1 MKPLY
6 SLAQLRDIESAHAD
20 QGLMEKAGLAAARL
34 ARELLEGKEHTVL
47 VLAGPGNNGGDALVA
62 ARILKGGGC
71 RVDVVFTG
79 EQDKL
84 PPDAAAAYAAWQA
97 AGGEACAEI
106 PTHGQWQLVIDGL
119 FGIGLSRDLGASY
132 CELIQQVNVL
142 NLPVLALDIPSGL
155 CMATGKVLGAAVRA
169 RHTLSFIG
177 LKPGLFTLDGPDH
190 AGKVHLETLGVEST
204 HVDVAG
210 TLIDQPPAL
219 PSSRKLNSHK
229 GSHGSVGV
237 IGGAEHMTGAALLAS
252 RAALLLGAGRVYCGL
267 LASQPPALDAGQ
279 AELMLRD
286 AESVPGLANVLV
298 VGPGL
303 GASGAAL
310 PVLRKVLNLP
320 QPMVLDADALNL
332 IAAHADLQ
340 AQLRQR
346 LPGTTVL
353 TPHPGEAA
361 TLLQCSNAEAQ
372 ADRIES
378 ALKLAREYQ
387 AVAVLKGC
395 GSIIAMPD
403 GRWFINH
410 SGNPGMASA
419 GMGDTLC
426 GIIAALLAQAMN
438 MEKAVLLGVYLHG
451 AAADVLVAKGV
462 GPIGLTASEVSFAAR
477 ELLNCWVYDGVEDNP

>member
-6 SLAQLRDIESAHAD
+6 SLAQLRDMESAHAD
-20 QGLMEKAGLAAARL
+20 QGLMEKAGLAAARF
-34 ARELLEGKEHTVL
+34 AHELLKGQECAVL

-62 ARILKGGGC
+62 ARILKEAGC
-71 RVDVVFTG
+71 QVQVVFIG

-97 AGGEACAEI
+97 TGGETCAVI
-106 PTHGQWQLVIDGL
+106 PAHGQWQLVIDGL
-119 FGIGLSRDLGASY
+119 FGIGLSRDLGTPY
-132 CELIQQVNVL
+132 RELIQQVNAL

-155 CMATGKVLGAAVRA
+155 CMATGRVLGAAVRA

-190 AGKVHLETLGVEST
+190 AGEVHLETLGVEST
-204 HVDVAG
+204 CVNVAG
-210 TLIDQPPAL
+210 AVIDQSPAL
-219 PSSRKLNSHK
+219 PLPRKLNSHK

-237 IGGAEHMTGAALLAS
+237 IGGAEHMAGAAILAS
-252 RAALLLGAGRVYCGL
+252 RAALLLGTGRVYCGL
-267 LASQPPALDAGQ
+267 LASQPLVLDAGQ
-279 AELMLRD
+279 VELMLRD
-286 AESVPGLANVLV
+286 VGSVPNLSNVLAI
-298 VGPGL
+298 GPGL
-303 GASGAAL
+303 GTASAVLA
-310 PVLRKVLNLP
+310 VLREVLHLP

-332 IAAHADLQ
+332 VAAHADLQ
-340 AQLRQR
+340 MQLRQR

-361 TLLQCSNAEAQ
+361 TLLGCGNAEVQ
-372 ADRIES
+372 ADRIAS
-378 ALKLAREYQ
+378 ALKLAREYR
-387 AVAVLKGC
+387 AVVVLKGC

-426 GIIAALLAQAMN
+426 GIIAALLAQAMD
-438 MEKAVLLGVYLHG
+438 MEAAVLLGVYLHG
-451 AAADVLVAKGV
+451 TAADTLVAKGI
-462 GPIGLTASEVSFAAR
+462 GPVGLTASEVALAAR
-477 ELLNCWVYDGVEDNP
+477 ELLNRWIYGEAGGNR